1 MNTIYNK
8 NEIFPLI
15 DELKEIQY
23 IFLEKYGVNDIF
35 SNSKFYEIIVA
46 NQLNHTPIPGHS
58 GSRDAKNPITNEEF
72 EYKHYKETSSNHSW
86 TFNDYT
92 YNTIEHL
99 KTCTVIFAH
108 INDKDF
114 KYPGLMDWFY
124 EIQGKDISNYLKDAI
139 QKIKNTRKMI
149 NVSPSQLNRLGYLRT
164 FVDTGKH
171 LNYEGNFQELLYGIS
186 IISEKL
192 ESVTKIEKILTS
204 NKIWELLVA
213 LELNHKVNAE
223 QGGRL
228 GSYDAI
234 DTYGNTYEY
243 KVYKTRNWNFQDIS
257 ENVLNKYLSDK
268 AMILAVVNK
277 YEMKV
282 NEIYS
287 ISPEDAVHMLREKL
301 YKKIENLNK
310 QGKRIRRL
318 QVNLTYSDIK
328 NMKSF
333 KKIY

>member
-1 MNTIYNK
+1 MSTIYNK

-15 DELKEIQY
+15 NKLKEIQY
-23 IFLEKYGVNDIF
+23 IFFEKYGVNDIF
-35 SNSKFYEIIVA
+35 SNSKFYEIIIA

-58 GSRDAKNPITNEEF
+58 GSRDAKDPITNEEF

-92 YNTIEHL
+92 DNTIEHL
-99 KTCTVIFAH
+99 KTCTVVFAH

-124 EIQGKDISNYLKDAI
+124 EIPGKYISNYLKESTK
-139 QKIKNTRKMI
+139 KIENTRKMI
-149 NVSPSQLNRLGYLRT
+149 NVSPSQLNSLGYLPI
-164 FVDTGKH
+164 FVDTDKH

-186 IISEKL
+186 NISEEL
-192 ESVTKIEKILTS
+192 ENITKIEKILTS

-228 GSYDAI
+228 GAYDAI
-234 DTYGNTYEY
+234 DASGNTYEY

-257 ENVLNKYLSDK
+257 ENVLTKYLSDK

-277 YEMKV
+277 YDMKID
-282 NEIYS
+282 EIFS
-287 ISPEDAVHMLREKL
+287 ISPEDAVHKLREKL

-310 QGKRIRRL
+310 QGKEIRRL
-318 QVNLTYSDIK
+318 QINLTYSDIK